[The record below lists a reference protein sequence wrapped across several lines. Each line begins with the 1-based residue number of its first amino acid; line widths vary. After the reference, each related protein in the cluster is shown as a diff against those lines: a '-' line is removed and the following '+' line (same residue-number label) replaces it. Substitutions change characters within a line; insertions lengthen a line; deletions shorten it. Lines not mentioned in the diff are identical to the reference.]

1 MKHLLLVLGKKYGD
15 HFLSVCKTFLPVM
28 IVKVLFNIFFTFCL
42 VFPYY
47 ELIEWIFK
55 DSLKD
60 PLAQDL
66 EIRLSAFLE
75 EKFK

>member
-1 MKHLLLVLGKKYGD
+1 
-15 HFLSVCKTFLPVM
+15 M

-66 EIRLSAFLE
+66 EIRLSTFLE

>member
-1 MKHLLLVLGKKYGD
+1 MKHLLLVLGKKNGD

-66 EIRLSAFLE
+66 EIRLSTFLK